1 MFLRTKVT
9 KILLSEDKN
18 RVVWL
23 GGGDGKAV
31 RPHNS
36 ANQRFALWLKIL
48 FPIVVVVA
56 QLLEFAR
63 VGFETAALGL
73 EVEIPPY
80 RQT

>member
-9 KILLSEDKN
+9 KILLSEDK
-18 RVVWL
+18 
-23 GGGDGKAV
+23 KADSLV
-31 RPHNS
+31 RICRRPKG
-36 ANQRFALWLKIL
+36 AEGADYILLKIL

-73 EVEIPPY
+73 EVEISPY
-80 RQT
+80 RRT